1 MTVGANGQAQVG
13 SDAGLR
19 TVRFGEQSEYEGSR
33 APASPLASGL
43 RHASPQQGM
52 SQKLTVLILALLLGL
67 QPVTTDLYL
76 PALPAIT
83 EGFAANMGQAQL
95 TLTALLLAFG
105 LSQLIW
111 GPLSDRFGRRPIL
124 LWGMS
129 AYTAASI
136 ACTLAPD
143 MAWLIAGRTVQGIAM
158 GAGVMAARAIV
169 RDLFQPAQGANVMSQ
184 GLTGLGII
192 ACLCAPLGGM
202 LTDWLGWRIALL
214 MLAAF
219 GAGTLALLA
228 WRLQET
234 LAHPNPHALSLR
246 PLLHANLEI
255 LRHPVFLTW
264 CALSSASYLGL
275 FTFLASSS
283 FVFIHFMGFS
293 KTAYGFLMLSMSLSY
308 ILGTFWC
315 RWMLRRT
322 SVHRTVAIAAT
333 LTLTGG
339 VSMTALA
346 WAGQGQAWYGAW
358 AIMVPMYLFMIGHG
372 VHQPC
377 GQSGAVAPFPHRAG
391 TASALNGFLMML
403 GAFAMGAWLGT
414 HMDHPVFALT
424 HGLLLW
430 AVIITVVAWTA
441 VQRHGR
447 PLTAPAGATA

>member
-1 MTVGANGQAQVG
+1 MT
-13 SDAGLR
+13 
-19 TVRFGEQSEYEGSR
+19 
-33 APASPLASGL
+33 
-43 RHASPQQGM
+43 GM
-52 SQKLTVLILALLLGL
+52 SPKLIVLILALLLGL

-83 EGFAANMGQAQL
+83 EGFGASMGQAQL

-105 LSQLIW
+105 LSQLVW

-124 LWGMS
+124 LWGMA
-129 AYTAASI
+129 AYTLASV
-136 ACTLAPD
+136 ASAFAPD

-158 GAGVMAARAIV
+158 GAGVMAARAVV
-169 RDLFQPAQGANVMSQ
+169 RDLYAPAQGANVMSQ

-192 ACLCAPLGGM
+192 ACTCAPLGGL
-202 LTDWLGWRIALL
+202 LTDWLGWRFAVL
-214 MLAAF
+214 MLALF

-228 WRLQET
+228 WRFEET
-234 LAHPNPHALSLR
+234 LARPDPNALKAG
-246 PLLHANLEI
+246 PLLRANIEI
-255 LRHPVFLTW
+255 LRNPVFLTW
-264 CALSSASYLGL
+264 CALSSGSYLGL

-283 FVFIHFMGFS
+283 FVFVTAMGYS

-322 SVHRTVAIAAT
+322 SVHRTVGVAAV
-333 LTLTGG
+333 LTITGG
-339 VSMTALA
+339 VSMAALA
-346 WAGQGQAWYGAW
+346 YAGQGQDWYGAW
-358 AIMVPMYLFMIGHG
+358 AVMGPMTIFMVGHG

-403 GAFAMGAWLGT
+403 GAFFMGTWLGNR
-414 HMDHPVFALT
+414 MDQPVFALA

-430 AVIITVVAWTA
+430 AVVIAVLAWTL

-447 PLTAPAGATA
+447 PQIIAATA

>member
-1 MTVGANGQAQVG
+1 M
-13 SDAGLR
+13 
-19 TVRFGEQSEYEGSR
+19 
-33 APASPLASGL
+33 P
-43 RHASPQQGM
+43 
-52 SQKLTVLILALLLGL
+52 QKLIVLILALLLGL

-83 EGFAANMGQAQL
+83 QGFGAGMGQAQL

-105 LSQLIW
+105 LSQLVW

-124 LWGMS
+124 LWGMG
-129 AYTAASI
+129 AYTLASV
-136 ACTLAPD
+136 ACAFAPD

-158 GAGVMAARAIV
+158 GAGVMAARAVV
-169 RDLFQPAQGANVMSQ
+169 RDLFQPAQGATVMSQ

-192 ACLCAPLGGM
+192 ACACAPLGGM

-214 MLAAF
+214 MLAVF
-219 GAGTLALLA
+219 GAATLALLY
-228 WRLQET
+228 WRFEET
-234 LAHPNPHALSLR
+234 LAQPDAQALR
-246 PLLHANLEI
+246 AKPLIRANLDI

-264 CALSSASYLGL
+264 CTLSAASYLGL

-283 FVFIHFMGFS
+283 FVFVTFMGYS

-308 ILGTFWC
+308 IVGTFWC

-322 SVHRTVAIAAT
+322 SVHRTVGIAAV
-333 LTLTGG
+333 LTITAG
-339 VSMTALA
+339 VSMAALA
-346 WAGQGQAWYGAW
+346 YAGQGQDWYGAW
-358 AIMVPMYLFMIGHG
+358 AVMGPMYIFMLGHG

-403 GAFAMGAWLGT
+403 GAFFMGGWLGA
-414 HMDHPVFALT
+414 HMDRPVFALA
-424 HGLLLW
+424 HGILLW
-430 AVIITVVAWTA
+430 ACIITIVAWTA

-447 PLTAPAGATA
+447 PEPVAAQPA